1 MHGTL
6 VCCVVHWPLIVF
18 QKVNISPHSAAPQQR
33 WPCMRRRAEHSIY
46 QHHMTYNGAIS
57 CSPVRFK
64 GRPVQLSILHSG
76 GRDVWWIRKMLSFFG
91 GQRDVKGSLREGL
104 SIYISV
110 CVHGGSSAD
119 RSISLFCTDNKN
131 RGGCVDKLNLFS
143 VMLNLK
149 IPPNVPLQWS
159 VTPVLS
165 SCGGMTSREQFML
178 REPIDAELW
187 RWWRGLILK
196 FINFLRQIW
205 TKGKGKKKY
214 IYI

>member
-64 GRPVQLSILHSG
+64 GQPVQLSILHSG

-104 SIYISV
+104 SIYISM
-110 CVHGGSSAD
+110 GGAPQTGAFPGSARTIRTEED
-119 RSISLFCTDNKN
+119 VF
-131 RGGCVDKLNLFS
+131 DKVNLFS

-149 IPPNVPLQWS
+149 IPPQRPSAVVCYPCAVLLWWHDITRAVNVEGANRRWALKMMER
-159 VTPVLS
+159 THF
-165 SCGGMTSREQFML
+165 E
-178 REPIDAELW
+178 IDQLLTTNLDK
-187 RWWRGLILK
+187 R
-196 FINFLRQIW
+196 
-205 TKGKGKKKY
+205 
-214 IYI
+214 

>member
-64 GRPVQLSILHSG
+64 GQPVQLSILHSG

-104 SIYISV
+104 SIYISM
-110 CVHGGSSAD
+110 GGAPQTGAFPGSARTIRTEED
-119 RSISLFCTDNKN
+119 VF
-131 RGGCVDKLNLFS
+131 DKVNLFS

-149 IPPNVPLQWS
+149 IPPPASLCSGLLPLCRP
-159 VTPVLS
+159 PVVAWHHES
-165 SCGGMTSREQFML
+165 S
-178 REPIDAELW
+178 
-187 RWWRGLILK
+187 
-196 FINFLRQIW
+196 
-205 TKGKGKKKY
+205 
-214 IYI
+214 